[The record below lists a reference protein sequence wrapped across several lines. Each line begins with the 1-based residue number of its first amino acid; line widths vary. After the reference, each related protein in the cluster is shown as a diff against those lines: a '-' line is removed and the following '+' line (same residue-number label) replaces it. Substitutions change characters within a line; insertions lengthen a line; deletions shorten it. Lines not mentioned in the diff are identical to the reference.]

1 MPCTQRPGGL
11 IRCRE
16 PATLRRGVAV
26 PSFLPVQ
33 VDGGEAKG
41 HGETAKRYQIQIDGC
56 EVTCHDEIVLV
67 TSKKQGTSASAD
79 SANDAVPGQRNCLVA
94 TGFYK

>member
-41 HGETAKRYQIQIDGC
+41 HGETAKRYQVPIDSS
-56 EVTCHDEIVLV
+56 EVTCHDEIVSV
-67 TSKKQGTSASAD
+67 QIKKQGASASARQPK
-79 SANDAVPGQRNCLVA
+79 DAVPVEETVRVLPN
-94 TGFYK
+94 F

>member
-26 PSFLPVQ
+26 TCFLPVQ
-33 VDGGEAKG
+33 VDGREAKG
-41 HGETAKRYQIQIDGC
+41 QGEAARRYQVQIDGS
-56 EVTCHDEIVLV
+56 EVSCYDETVEI
-67 TSKKQGTSASAD
+67 TSKKQGASASAGQPK
-79 SANDAVPGQRNCLVA
+79 DAVPGDETSR
-94 TGFYK
+94 